1 MQKPIVCTPRNK
13 HTRNTDYTMQHKYVY
28 ELYHTSWVTW
38 RGFLLKIK
46 IMMANINLKWRD
58 FPDAMKLGFVMWLE
72 VRTKNRE
79 IWNRSETHL
88 NLVFMHM
95 LSRWRIS
102 FDDVL
107 HSNLPPP
114 IAWTKIWS
122 MNFFHVTSNLNS
134 AAFRKCAIRTFWN
147 FHFLNILVVRFPGS
161 IFTFV
166 SNGFTDGTF
175 TNVVQLLSNSITS
188 CLSMP

>member
-13 HTRNTDYTMQHKYVY
+13 HTCNTDYTMQHKYVY
-28 ELYHTSWVTW
+28 ELYHSLWVTW
-38 RGFLLKIK
+38 RLFWIERR
-46 IMMANINLKWRD
+46 IMMANIKKKMTRD
-58 FPDAMKLGFVMWLE
+58 FWCDRQCIETKFFCICHHMTNLLRWLFAL
-72 VRTKNRE
+72 K
-79 IWNRSETHL
+79 
-88 NLVFMHM
+88 F
-95 LSRWRIS
+95 
-102 FDDVL
+102 
-107 HSNLPPP
+107 PP
-114 IAWTKIWS
+114 IN
-122 MNFFHVTSNLNS
+122 MNFHHVISNLNS
-134 AAFRKCAIRTFWN
+134 AAFWKCAIRTFWN